1 MRKALT
7 QYKKTAANTG
17 SRGRILLMLYDGA
30 IRFLEQSKVAM
41 EQNRPDLKGARLTRA
56 HAIISE
62 LNVTLDHEV
71 APELCQNLAA
81 LYRFM
86 LDEITEANRHNDPQK
101 ITDVIELLTGL
112 REAWDVAVSQTEGG
126 GASSEAL
133 SSMPASAGRLSF
145 SVAG

>member
-17 SRGRILLMLYDGA
+17 SKGRILLMLYDGA
-30 IRFLEQSKVAM
+30 IRFLEQAKVAM
-41 EQNRPDLKGARLTRA
+41 EQKRPDLRGARLTRA

-71 APELCQNLAA
+71 APELCQNLSS
-81 LYRFM
+81 LYRYM
-86 LDEITEANRHNDPQK
+86 LDEITEANRHNDKTK
-101 ITDVIELLTGL
+101 IDTITELLTDL
-112 REAWDVAVSQTEGG
+112 RGAWSEAVRQTEGQAQTNQAPAPG
-126 GASSEAL
+126 QARVAL
-133 SSMPASAGRLSF
+133 